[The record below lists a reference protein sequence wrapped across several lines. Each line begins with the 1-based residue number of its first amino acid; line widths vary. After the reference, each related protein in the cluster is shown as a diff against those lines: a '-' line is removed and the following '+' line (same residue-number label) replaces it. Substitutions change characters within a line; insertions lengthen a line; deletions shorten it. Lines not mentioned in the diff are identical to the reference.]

1 MSNVEL
7 FNSLGGYS
15 VGIPPKSVIDLSG
28 NIVTNVNAPNANVT
42 ANVIYANSYRY
53 ANGLTIVTPPSGSN
67 TQVQYNNNGNF
78 GASSSFTFN
87 STTNTVGI
95 QNLNVTN
102 ISNLGNVENVKILGG
117 LNGYFLQTDGT
128 GNLTWTQGGNGGGGN
143 GVPGGAN
150 TQVQFND
157 GGNFG
162 GDSGFTYDKNTNTLH
177 VDNISAGAGG
187 FGNITTNSNIVAN
200 GNVTASYFIGNG
212 SQLSDIVAVSANT
225 ANTVIGNSQPNIT
238 SVGNLTNLVVV
249 GNLVSGN
256 SNLGNSAVANY
267 FTGNGIYLTNITGA
281 NVVGVVANSNYAS
294 FAGNVTVSD
303 QPNITSVGTLTSLSV
318 SGNIQTGNIS
328 TGGTISA
335 ANVTVT
341 GNANINIGGTLRSQ
355 GNVNFTQS
363 PNVSL
368 GNVSNVKILG
378 GTNGY
383 VLTTDGSG
391 NLTWSVTGGGGNGTP
406 GGTNTQIQYNNNGSF
421 AGSQFLTFD
430 DTNNTL
436 SVAGNLVANT
446 ITMGSG
452 VFQFSRS
459 NIFGVNTNTILP
471 NQTLISIPAYD
482 LAGIDFTIIATTGNI
497 RNFVKISCVVMEE
510 TVNYVEYSNLP
521 VNGYIGDY
529 QVVYDTGNVIVPASV
544 KLLVSPNSANLTSHK
559 MSITTYIS

>member
-15 VGIPPKSVIDLSG
+15 VGIPPKGVIDSNG
-28 NIVTNVNAPNANVT
+28 NIITNVNAPNANVT
-42 ANVIYANSYRY
+42 ANVIYANSYLY
-53 ANGLTIVTPPSGSN
+53 SNGTSIITPPSGSN

-87 STTNTVGI
+87 SSTNTVAVT
-95 QNLNVTN
+95 NLVVNN

-143 GVPGGAN
+143 GTPGGAN

-157 GGNFG
+157 GGSFG

-177 VDNISAGAGG
+177 VDNISAGVGG

-212 SQLSDIVAVSANT
+212 SQLTDIVAVSAVT
-225 ANTVIGNSQPNIT
+225 ANTVVNNNQPNIT
-238 SVGNLTNLVVV
+238 SVGNLTSLVVV
-249 GNLVSGN
+249 GNLTAGN
-256 SNLGNSAVANY
+256 SNLGNVAVANY
-267 FTGNGIYLTNITGA
+267 FVGNGIYLTNITGS
-281 NVVGVVANSNYAS
+281 NVVGTVANSNYAHY
-294 FAGNVTVSD
+294 AGNVAVSD
-303 QPNITSVGTLTSLSV
+303 QPNITSVGTLVSLTV
-318 SGNIQTGNIS
+318 SGNIQTGNVS

-335 ANVTVT
+335 GNISVT
-341 GNANINIGGTLRSQ
+341 GNSNIAVGATLRVL

-363 PNVSL
+363 SNVSL
-368 GNVSNVKILG
+368 GNVGNVKILG

-391 NLTWSVTGGGGNGTP
+391 NLTWSATGGGGNGTP
-406 GGTNTQIQYNNNGSF
+406 GGTNTQVQYNNNGSF

-446 ITMGSG
+446 FTMGSG

-459 NIFGVNTNTILP
+459 NIFAATTNTLLP
-471 NQTLISIPAYD
+471 NQTLMSIPADD
-482 LAGIDFTIIATTGNI
+482 LAAIDFTIISTSGNI

-529 QVVYDTGNVIVPASV
+529 QVVYDTGNVVVPASV
-544 KLLVSPNSANLTSHK
+544 KLLVSPNSSNLTMHK

>member
-143 GVPGGAN
+143 GMPGGAN

-328 TGGTISA
+328 TGGTVSA

-341 GNANINIGGTLRSQ
+341 GNANINIGGILRSQ

>member
-15 VGIPPKSVIDLSG
+15 VGIPPKGVIDSNG
-28 NIVTNVNAPNANVT
+28 NIITNVNAPNANVT
-42 ANVIYANSYRY
+42 ANVIYANSYLY
-53 ANGLTIVTPPSGSN
+53 SNGTSIITPPSGSN

-87 STTNTVGI
+87 SSTNTVAVT
-95 QNLNVTN
+95 NLVVNN

-143 GVPGGAN
+143 GTPGGAN

-157 GGNFG
+157 GGSFG

-177 VDNISAGAGG
+177 VDNISAGVGG

-212 SQLSDIVAVSANT
+212 SQLTDIVAVSAVT
-225 ANTVIGNSQPNIT
+225 ANTVVDNNQPNIT
-238 SVGNLTNLVVV
+238 SVGNLTSLVVV
-249 GNLVSGN
+249 GNLTAGN
-256 SNLGNSAVANY
+256 SNLGNLAIANY
-267 FTGNGIYLTNITGA
+267 FVGNGIYLTNITGS
-281 NVVGVVANSNYAS
+281 NVVGTVANSNYAHY
-294 FAGNVTVSD
+294 AGNVTVSD
-303 QPNITSVGTLTSLSV
+303 QPNITSVGTLVSLSV
-318 SGNIQTGNIS
+318 SGNIQTGNVS

-335 ANVTVT
+335 GNISVT
-341 GNANINIGGTLRSQ
+341 GNSNIAVGATLRVL

-363 PNVSL
+363 SNVSL
-368 GNVSNVKILG
+368 GNVGNVKILG

-391 NLTWSVTGGGGNGTP
+391 NLTWSATGGGGNGTP
-406 GGTNTQIQYNNNGSF
+406 GGTNTQVQYNNNGSF

-446 ITMGSG
+446 FTMGSG

-459 NIFGVNTNTILP
+459 NIFAATTNTLLP
-471 NQTLISIPAYD
+471 NQALISIPADD
-482 LAGIDFTIIATTGNI
+482 LAAIDFTIIATSGNI

-544 KLLVSPNSANLTSHK
+544 KLLVSPNSSNLTMHK